1 LINNYFILKAE
12 TDFLSAHSADYII
25 HDFYTPERDILILEL
40 AKDGLQEFLK
50 ISLEKNLE
58 TFFLLNSFSRPKKN
72 VFGIFENIYGLK
84 INGLKINDRDRIVNI
99 FLEHN
104 YSILISFIPN
114 RSNVFL
120 LKEGSIINSFSEKDK
135 YAGTTIDIF
144 NPPVDDNTGKEKPLI
159 KQFGYLGKYYSKEA
173 SARADA
179 QGKAPEENHIR
190 EFEKIIKE
198 INNSSKYYLYKEKT
212 FIPSPVKL
220 SGSEYELIEEF
231 DDINTLI
238 SVSYSKI
245 KHRDRYED
253 SKSKLISDNEKKIK
267 ELEKKIGN
275 LKSNLIKAEDSSVH
289 KVTAD
294 IIMQNMHL
302 IERKSKMFE
311 YTDGTSGEK
320 RTIKLNDSLS
330 PAENANQY
338 YEKYKGLKKSVS
350 LIKEKIGKYE
360 SELVNLLKQKE
371 RIISENDTK
380 NLVKMLKKETTENEK
395 LPFREF
401 RLHEKFVVWV
411 GKDSR
416 SNDLLTMKYSNQY
429 DLWFHVRGASGSHT
443 VLRFEDKNLVPEKS
457 LILKAASIAAYY
469 SKARNGRNV
478 PVAYCERKYVKK
490 RKGFKEGAVVMEKEK
505 VVFVNPELPTE

>member
-1 LINNYFILKAE
+1 MINNYFILKAE
-12 TDFLSAHSADYII
+12 ADFLNAHSRDCII

-40 AKDGLQEFLK
+40 AKNGVQEFLK

-84 INGLKINDRDRIVNI
+84 ISGFKINDRDRIVNI
-99 FLEHN
+99 TLEHD
-104 YSILISFIPN
+104 YTILISFIPN

-120 LKEGSIINSFSEKDK
+120 LKNGLIVNSFSEKDK
-135 YAGTTIDIF
+135 YTGKDINIF
-144 NPPVDDNTGKEKPLI
+144 NPVSGENAGSEKPLI

-190 EFEKIIKE
+190 EFENIIKE

-220 SGSEYELIEEF
+220 SGRDYELIEEF

-253 SKSKLISDNEKKIK
+253 SKSKLLSDNEKKIK

-275 LKSNLIKAEDSSVH
+275 LKGNLVKAEDSSIH
-289 KVTAD
+289 KISAD
-294 IIMQNMHL
+294 IIMRNLHL
-302 IERKSKMFE
+302 IERNSKSFE
-311 YTDGTSGEK
+311 YTDSVSGEK
-320 RTIKLNDSLS
+320 KTIKLNDSLS
-330 PAENANQY
+330 PAENANLY

-350 LIKEKIGKYE
+350 LIKDKIGKYE
-360 SELVNLLKQKE
+360 SELVNLQKQKD

-380 NLVKMLKKETTENEK
+380 NLVKMLKKEETENEK

-401 RLHEKFVVWV
+401 RLHDKFVVWV
-411 GKDSR
+411 GKDSK
-416 SNDLLTMKYSNQY
+416 SNDLLTMKYCNQY

-443 VLRFEDKNLVPEKS
+443 VLRFEDKNLVPDKS

-505 VVFVNPELPTE
+505 VVFVNPEIPSE